1 MYISHESP
9 ISLLNRSRI
18 YNDYDYALVHLFEQS
33 EEYYSFFRS
42 SVLQLREVLLDNSIF
57 ELKEAFNSAK
67 YAEWIEKLHPTFYIL
82 PDALEDTENTIF
94 KYETFASNFSKY
106 LPKNILRIGVV
117 QGKNY
122 NELVE
127 CYKFMSKNAD
137 YIAITFDLSFYETSS
152 YGSNK
157 YELFKNG
164 RINFIRNLIA
174 DNIWDWNKPH
184 HLLGCSLPIE
194 FKWYR
199 ENKITNIRSCDTSN
213 PVMAGLNKIKYSGNL
228 GISEKPRGLLA
239 DNLHV
244 RLESEEIDLIEYNI
258 KCFRQIVNG

>member
-9 ISLLNRSRI
+9 ISLLKRSRI

-57 ELKEAFNSAK
+57 ELKKAFDPTK
-67 YAEWIEKLHPTFYIL
+67 YADWIVKLQPTFYIM
-82 PDALEDTENTIF
+82 PDALECVDTTIL
-94 KYETFASNFSKY
+94 KYESFRDNFARY

-117 QGKNY
+117 QGKTY
-122 NELVE
+122 NDLVD
-127 CYKFMSKNAD
+127 CYRFMSKNAD

-164 RINFIRNLIA
+164 RINLIRNLIA

-213 PVMAGLNKIKYSGNL
+213 PVMAGINKIKYSGDL
-228 GISEKPRGLLA
+228 GINEKPKGLLA
-239 DNLHV
+239 DNLHAH
-244 RLESEEIDLIEYNI
+244 LESEAIDLIEYNI
-258 KCFRQIVNG
+258 NCFRKIVNG

>member
-67 YAEWIEKLHPTFYIL
+67 YAELIEKLQPTFYIL
-82 PDALEDTENTIF
+82 PDALEDTDNTIF
-94 KYETFASNFSKY
+94 KYETFTSNFSKY

-152 YGSNK
+152 DGSNK

-213 PVMAGLNKIKYSGNL
+213 PVMAGLNKIKYNGDL

-239 DNLHV
+239 DNLHIH
-244 RLESEEIDLIEYNI
+244 LESESIDLIKYNI
-258 KCFRQIVNG
+258 DCFRQIVNG